1 VAGWPWNPQAGL
13 NLASIF
19 LHEKAKCSSKKL
31 KDRLRHLNAKAGETI
46 GREFAS
52 APSLTTGFPRQE

>member
-1 VAGWPWNPQAGL
+1 MEVGL

-19 LHEKAKCSSKKL
+19 LHEKAKFSSKKL
-31 KDRLRHLNAKAGETI
+31 KDRLRHLNARAGETI